1 MSLSTLASP
10 ATRRGLPFVIG
21 LYRFLAS
28 LTLAVSLLLALA
40 AVLAGATI
48 IETYQGAEAA
58 CWYVY
63 GSTWFRGLL
72 GLLAVNIFCAA
83 AIRIPWQRHQTGF
96 VVTHVGLLTLLAGAG
111 VSAWSSREGRVTLL
125 EGDSTTEM
133 VLNHRSRI
141 TAFHV
146 GRPEERPYEFSFQPR
161 PFDWDATTTL
171 PVGEVDGVAVRV
183 VALIHHPRL
192 QERWIA
198 DDARIGG
205 PAVRFKVSD
214 STGRQVAESWRVDQQ
229 FGEPGVIGPLRMQL
243 ERAVNDR
250 MLSDF
255 QHPPQDEHG
264 ERGLL
269 LAYFGIEAARIPVE
283 DNVGRTV
290 PLGDSDVAIEIVDYL
305 PNARPDRMGT
315 FASADDRPL
324 NPMLELR
331 VMLPGEEQP
340 LRQVAF
346 AKDPLLNLDGVYG
359 RACPVTFRYV
369 HPTIAPQAAV
379 ALLQTSDG
387 KLHAR
392 VSADG
397 GSEYRDEIRTG
408 DTIDVP
414 AGFVLEVVDY
424 LPHARRHITFE
435 PDPRS
440 KKTEDEPAAL
450 VEISADGTMEQVWM
464 RRNGPVYGRRVITTP
479 AGAMA
484 LQFEHAREPLGF
496 SLELMDFQRQMN
508 PGNAGNAAFS
518 SRVRVTDLPR
528 GVQEEHIIS
537 LNEPL
542 TYAGL
547 TLYQYDFDDAGHG
560 RESSTFSVASD
571 PGRPLKYAGSLL
583 VCAGIAIMFY
593 MRAYFFKNVA

>member
-10 ATRRGLPFVIG
+10 PTRRGLPFVIG

-28 LTLAVSLLLALA
+28 LALAVVLLLALA

-48 IETYQGAEAA
+48 VETYLGADAA
-58 CWYVY
+58 RWYVY
-63 GSTWFRGLL
+63 DSAWFHGLL

-83 AIRIPWQRHQTGF
+83 AIRFPWQRHQTGF
-96 VVTHVGLLTLLAGAG
+96 VVTHAGLLTLLAGAA
-111 VSAWSSREGRVTLL
+111 VSAWSSREGRVTLA
-125 EGDSTTEM
+125 EGDSATEM
-133 VLNHRSRI
+133 VLNDRSRI
-141 TAFHV
+141 TAFRV
-146 GRPEERPYEFSFQPR
+146 ARPEERPYEFSFQAR
-161 PFDWDATTTL
+161 PFDWDAAKTL
-171 PVGEVDGVAVRV
+171 PVGEADGVAVSV

-192 QERWIA
+192 QERWMA

-205 PAVRFKVSD
+205 PAVRFNVSD
-214 STGRQVAESWRVDQQ
+214 STGRQVAESWLVDQQ

-250 MLSDF
+250 MLEDF
-255 QHPPQDEHG
+255 RNLPAGELG

-269 LAYFGIEAARIPVE
+269 LAYLGDDVARIRVDE
-283 DNVGRTV
+283 TVGHTV
-290 PLGDSDVAIEIVDYL
+290 PLGDSGVTVEVVEYL
-305 PNARPDRMGT
+305 ANARPDRMGT

-331 VMLPGEEQP
+331 VMLPGEERP

-346 AKDPLLNLDGVYG
+346 AREPLLNLDGVYG
-359 RACPVTFRYV
+359 RVCPVTFRYV
-369 HPTIAPQAAV
+369 HPTVAPQAAL

-397 GSEYRDEIRTG
+397 SSADRGGIGKG
-408 DTIDVP
+408 DTIEVP
-414 AGFVLEVVDY
+414 GGFVLEVVDY
-424 LPHARRHITFE
+424 LPHARRNITFD
-435 PDPRS
+435 PHPRS

-450 VEISADGTMEQVWM
+450 VEVSADGTAEQVWM
-464 RRNGPVYGRRVITTP
+464 RRNDPVYGRRVITTP

-496 SLELMDFQRQMN
+496 SLEMLDFQRQTN

-518 SRVRVTDLPR
+518 SRVRVTDRPR
-528 GVQEEHIIS
+528 GVEEEHVIS
-537 LNEPL
+537 MNEPL

-547 TLYQYDFDDAGHG
+547 TLYQYDFDDTGHG

-583 VCAGIAIMFY
+583 VCSGIAIMFY
-593 MRAYFFKNVA
+593 MRAYFFRNVV